1 MKTQLSERGQ
11 IVVPKKIREAI
22 HVGKGGE
29 FEVDVVG
36 KTIVL
41 KPLRRFKA
49 RKWQDYVGIGEGMVD
64 SYLKDK
70 KKEKRDISKLA

>member
-11 IVVPKKIREAI
+11 IVIPKKIRDTI
-22 HVGKGGE
+22 RVCKGDE

-36 KTIVL
+36 ETIVL

-49 RKWQDYVGIGEGMVD
+49 RKWQDYIGIGEGIVD
-64 SYLKDK
+64 SYLEDK
-70 KKEKRDISKLA
+70 KKEKEYENVYP